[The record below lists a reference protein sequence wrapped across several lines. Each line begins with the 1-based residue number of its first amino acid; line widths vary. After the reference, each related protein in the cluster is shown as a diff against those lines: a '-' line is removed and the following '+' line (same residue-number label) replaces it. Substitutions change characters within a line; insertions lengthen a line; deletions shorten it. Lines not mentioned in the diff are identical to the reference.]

1 MPNNEE
7 RITTVAYPEAQEGE
21 KQIDLKEFEI
31 NKLKENLANLERRYA
46 KLAKT
51 TSLYRDTLISICKEI
66 GGDI

>member
-7 RITTVAYPEAQEGE
+7 SIITAAYPEAQEGE

-51 TSLYRDTLISICKEI
+51 TSVYRDALINICKEI